1 MTSALKSVKSERAA
15 LERDRVVIGSMI
27 QDSVVAEAVESVDID
42 FFEGVSGEEVADL
55 IDRIPES
62 DEEDE
67 QVDRIL
73 SADEDLNVDDILGIK
88 IGDEPDINYDDIND

>member
-1 MTSALKSVKSERAA
+1 MTSALKSVKQERAA
-15 LERDRVVIGSMI
+15 LERDRVVMGSMI
-27 QDSVVAEAVESVDID
+27 QDGVVAEAVESFDTD
-42 FFEGVSGEEVADL
+42 FFEGVSGEEVAEL

-73 SADEDLNVDDILGIK
+73 NADEDLDIDDVLGVEHDDAEIV
-88 IGDEPDINYDDIND
+88 IDDED

>member
-1 MTSALKSVKSERAA
+1 MTSALKSVKQERAA

-27 QDSVVAEAVESVDID
+27 ADGVVAEAVESFDTD
-42 FFEGVSGEEVADL
+42 FFEGVSGEEVAEL

-73 SADEDLNVDDILGIK
+73 NADRDLSVNDVLGVEDDENDI
-88 IGDEPDINYDDIND
+88 DIDIED